1 MLILL
6 AAQKV
11 FFYFLDVGMEKFKF
25 TYHIFV
31 IIRISE

>member
-6 AAQKV
+6 AAQKI
-11 FFYFLDVGMEKFKF
+11 FLYFLDVGMENFKF
-25 TYHIFV
+25 TYLIFE